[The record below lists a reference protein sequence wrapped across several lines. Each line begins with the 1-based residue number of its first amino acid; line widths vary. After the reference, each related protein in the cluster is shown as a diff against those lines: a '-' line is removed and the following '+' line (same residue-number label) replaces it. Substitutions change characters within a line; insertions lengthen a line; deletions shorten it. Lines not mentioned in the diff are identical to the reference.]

1 MPTPP
6 FIVDSHCH
14 LDFPVLAESIDA
26 VLERARRA
34 GVGLMVTI
42 STRVKAFERVLAIA
56 EAHDSVYCTVGTHPH
71 HADEERDVTAERLVA
86 LAEHPKV
93 IGIGESGLDYHYD
106 QSPRDIQAR
115 RFRTH
120 IAAARETGLPLVIHS
135 REAEDDTTAILE
147 EEYAEGAFMPLL
159 HCFSSD
165 GSLARRALAL
175 GGYVSFS
182 GIITFKNTEALQ
194 AAAYETPA
202 DRILVETDAPYLAP
216 VPVRGKPNEPAFV
229 THTLAKL
236 AEIKGVSPETMAMR
250 TSANFFR
257 LFAKADPDR
266 AETGIKGNGV
276 NGS

>member
-14 LDFPVLAESIDA
+14 LDFLVLAENIDA
-26 VLERARRA
+26 VLERAHRA
-34 GVGLMVTI
+34 SVGLMMTI

-71 HADEERDVTAERLVA
+71 YANEERDVTADRLVA

-93 IGIGESGLDYHYD
+93 IGIGEAGLDYHYD
-106 QSPRDIQAR
+106 KSPRDIQAR
-115 RFRTH
+115 SFRAH

-135 REAEDDTTAILE
+135 RAAEGDTAAILE
-147 EEYAEGAFMPLL
+147 EEYAKGAFMPLL

-182 GIITFKNTEALQ
+182 GIITFKNTEALR

-216 VPVRGKPNEPAFV
+216 VPMRGKPNEPAFV
-229 THTLAKL
+229 AHTLARL

-266 AETGIKGNGV
+266 AEMGV
-276 NGS
+276 KETKAHGP